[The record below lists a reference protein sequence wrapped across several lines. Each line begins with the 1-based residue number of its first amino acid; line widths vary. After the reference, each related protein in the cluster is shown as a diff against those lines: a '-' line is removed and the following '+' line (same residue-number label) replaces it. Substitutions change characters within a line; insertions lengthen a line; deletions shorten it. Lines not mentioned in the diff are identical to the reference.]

1 MKSPCFPERL
11 LDLLPMDL
19 LPIQELDLVL
29 ISSSYA
35 DRSGIDSELLPM
47 RQLLC
52 DGVCDSLS

>member
-1 MKSPCFPERL
+1 
-11 LDLLPMDL
+11 MDL